1 MRLAA
6 VPAAKLAGK
15 NPLAVL
21 LVCEGRDPGLP
32 AFKLAKR
39 AGSLI
44 RSKAWT
50 AKAGKS
56 LTLHAESA
64 DGPRCLV
71 LIGMGEAKSID
82 TEALR
87 RAGVEASKAAATQG
101 VKKLVVGAASK
112 VGLDTDGLAA
122 LGEGLV
128 LADYRYQ
135 LKKAET
141 TPPASV
147 EVATSVRSASAVLKR
162 AQAIAEGSN
171 LARDLGDLPGNI
183 CDPNHLK
190 RTAQKLSRTG
200 KLRFKAYDKAT
211 LKRMGY
217 GGILAVNQGSV
228 TPPWLLEM
236 EYKPAKPKRTICVV
250 GKGLTFDSG
259 GLSIKPA
266 GGMEEMRYDMCG
278 AAATLG
284 LMQAIAA
291 TKPKDVRVIG
301 LVGTTENM
309 PDGGAY
315 RPGDVVTTGSGIT
328 IEVINTDAEGRVV
341 LADVLHHAKRFKP
354 DLIVDMA
361 TLTGAVVV
369 ALGHEAAGL
378 FCPDDKIAAQLHEAG
393 ERSGEKV
400 WRLPT
405 YKAYDEAVKSS
416 WADVRNSAGRAAGS
430 CTAAAFLARF
440 TEGFTHAHLD
450 IAGAAWEMKSRGGL
464 PAGGTGFGVRLL
476 HDFIQSWR

>member
-6 VPAAKLAGK
+6 VSSTKLAGK
-15 NPLAVL
+15 HPLVVL
-21 LVCEGRDPGLP
+21 LVTEGRDPGLP
-32 AFKLAKR
+32 DFKLAGR
-39 AGSLI
+39 AAALI
-44 RSKAWT
+44 RSKAWE
-50 AKAGKS
+50 AESGES

-64 DGPRCLV
+64 DGPRTLV
-71 LIGMGEAKSID
+71 LLGMGAAKSVD
-82 TEALR
+82 VSALR
-87 RAGVEASKAAATQG
+87 RAGVRASKAAAKLG
-101 VKKLVVGAASK
+101 AKKLVVGAASK
-112 VGLDTDGLAA
+112 LALDADGLAA

-128 LADYRYQ
+128 LADYRYA
-135 LKKAET
+135 LKKPDNA
-141 TPPASV
+141 PPGTV
-147 EVATSVRSASAVLKR
+147 EVATSVRSAAAVLKQ
-162 AQAIAEGSN
+162 AQAVAEGSN
-171 LARDLGDLPGNI
+171 LARDLGDLPGNV
-183 CDPNHLK
+183 CNPAYLK
-190 RTAQKLSRTG
+190 STAQRLSRTG

-228 TPPWLLEM
+228 SPPWLLEM
-236 EYKPAKPKRTICVV
+236 EYKPANPKRTICVV
-250 GKGLTFDSG
+250 GKGLTFDAG
-259 GLSIKPA
+259 GISIKPA
-266 GGMEEMRYDMCG
+266 ANMEEMRYDMCG

-291 TKPKDVRVIG
+291 TKPKDVRVVG

-309 PDGGAY
+309 PDGGSY

-361 TLTGAVVV
+361 TLTGAIVV

-378 FCPDDKIAAQLHEAG
+378 FCPDDKIASQLHESG
-393 ERSGEKV
+393 ERTGEHV
-400 WRLPT
+400 WRMPT
-405 YKAYDEAVKSS
+405 YKAYDEMVKSP

-440 TEGFTHAHLD
+440 TEGFKHAHLD
-450 IAGAAWEMKSRGGL
+450 IAGAAWEMKSRDGL